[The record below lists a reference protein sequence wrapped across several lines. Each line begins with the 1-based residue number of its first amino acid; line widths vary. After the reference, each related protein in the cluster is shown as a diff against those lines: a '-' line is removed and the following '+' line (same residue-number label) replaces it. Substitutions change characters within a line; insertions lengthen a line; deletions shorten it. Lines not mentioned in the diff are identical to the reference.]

1 MRTHTGANSGVAK
14 KKREDFFWLLGTH
27 KCREFP
33 SKPKYNSLT
42 FEFQGYKQH
51 IPNINRNFKGIL
63 ASMSEK
69 RRIVIALD
77 DSSCSKDTL
86 QWALKAGIIKADD
99 ELRLLTVLEPHTRPI
114 GLVNES
120 AAIDS
125 GPSNNCKPSP
135 FALDRAKTFLQ
146 SCKKAVTDKGM
157 PDVKTDIIVS
167 CIGGS
172 SDMGRHIC
180 EYSERQQAELLVMGS
195 RGLGTMKRVGLGLIG
210 LGSCSD
216 YVVKNAHVNVL
227 VHKERND

>member
-1 MRTHTGANSGVAK
+1 MS
-14 KKREDFFWLLGTH
+14 GTH
-27 KCREFP
+27 KKWDICREFP
-33 SKPKYNSLT
+33 TEPKYNSLT
-42 FEFQGYKQH
+42 FKSKD
-51 IPNINRNFKGIL
+51 IRNIFKPQTGTSEDIL

-69 RRIVIALD
+69 RRIVLALD

-86 QWALKAGIIKADD
+86 QWAMKAGIVRPDD
-99 ELRLLTVLEPHTRPI
+99 EVRLLTVLEPHTRPI

-146 SCKKAVTDKGM
+146 SCKKVVTDKGM

-227 VHKERND
+227 VHKKRND